1 MSLTILTADEL
12 QNLEMRA
19 ANQLGADTLMKR
31 AGAAAA
37 ELIMKRLEDAGVE
50 QRRVTLLVGPGN
62 NGGDALACACELR
75 EKGAVVNV
83 VLPGGRRPTSAL
95 ALAQLE
101 RWTQAGGTTYDDP
114 YMTEKADCVVD
125 GLFGTGLAKPI
136 TGDYLDA
143 VLWFN
148 ERQAL
153 KVSLD
158 IPSGLNP
165 VTGHWTGSYPGCSAD
180 VTITFLCVKSGLYM
194 CEGADAAGE
203 IVLNE
208 LDVSVPLSPLSVIGT
223 DEFPRVLR
231 PRVKN
236 SHKGDYGS
244 VAVIGGTDIMLGGN
258 AEFMAKSD
266 LRKQGLSD
274 ELIAESNSFAETD
287 DPEIL
292 AARAALISG
301 AGRVTLE
308 CRAEHA
314 PHVDMVYPEIMFA
327 TKPVNLEDFDAIVL
341 GCGLGTSAE
350 AKARVIEAL
359 NCQKPLI
366 LDADALNIIA
376 ADIKLQDMVLAR
388 RAPTVLTPH
397 PGEAAR
403 LLRRDT
409 AGVTAD
415 RVAACRELAVQTGAI
430 VVLKGAGTVISMRS
444 SRTWIN
450 PTGSPMLATGGSGD
464 VLAGMIG
471 AMFAQGYDMVESVLA
486 AVYFHGLSAE
496 GLEAGFTAGEIAP
509 NAMALVH
516 DARVSYDL

>member
-223 DEFPRVLR
+223 DEIPRVLR

-244 VAVIGGTDIMLGGN
+244 VAVIGGTDGMIG
-258 AEFMAKSD
+258 AS
-266 LRKQGLSD
+266 
-274 ELIAESNSFAETD
+274 
-287 DPEIL
+287 IL

>member
-1 MSLTILTADEL
+1 MSLTILTADDL

-37 ELIMKRLEDAGVE
+37 ELIMQRLEAAGVE
-50 QRRVTLLVGPGN
+50 KRRITVLVGPGN
-62 NGGDALACACELR
+62 NGGDALSCACELH
-75 EKGAVVNV
+75 EKGAQVNV

-95 ALAQLE
+95 ALAELE
-101 RWTQAGGTTYDDP
+101 RWNATGNCTYDDP

-180 VTITFLCVKSGLYM
+180 ITLTFLCVKSGLYM

-203 IVLNE
+203 IILNE
-208 LDVSVPLSPLSVIGT
+208 LDISVPLSPMSVIGT

-236 SHKGDYGS
+236 SHKGDYGR
-244 VAVIGGTDIMLGGN
+244 VAVIGGTDGMIG
-258 AEFMAKSD
+258 AS
-266 LRKQGLSD
+266 
-274 ELIAESNSFAETD
+274 
-287 DPEIL
+287 IL

-301 AGRVTLE
+301 AGRVPLE
-308 CRAEHA
+308 CCAEHA
-314 PHVDMVYPEIMFA
+314 PHVDMLYPEIMFA

-359 NCQKPLI
+359 NCPKPLI

-388 RAPTVLTPH
+388 RSPTVLTPH

-409 AGVTAD
+409 AGVMVD

-450 PTGSPMLATGGSGD
+450 PTGSPMLATAGSGD

-486 AVYFHGLSAE
+486 AVYFHGLAAE
-496 GLEAGFTAGEIAP
+496 GYEAGFTAGDIAP
-509 NAMALVH
+509 NAMALVA
-516 DARVSYDL
+516 DARAQYDL

>member
-114 YMTEKADCVVD
+114 YMTEKVDCVVD

-244 VAVIGGTDIMLGGN
+244 VAVIGGTDGMIG
-258 AEFMAKSD
+258 AS
-266 LRKQGLSD
+266 
-274 ELIAESNSFAETD
+274 
-287 DPEIL
+287 IL

>member
-50 QRRVTLLVGPGN
+50 QRRATLLVGPGN

-244 VAVIGGTDIMLGGN
+244 VAVIGGTDGMIG
-258 AEFMAKSD
+258 AS
-266 LRKQGLSD
+266 
-274 ELIAESNSFAETD
+274 
-287 DPEIL
+287 IL

>member
-125 GLFGTGLAKPI
+125 GRFGTGLAKPI

-244 VAVIGGTDIMLGGN
+244 VAVIGGTDGMIG
-258 AEFMAKSD
+258 AS
-266 LRKQGLSD
+266 
-274 ELIAESNSFAETD
+274 
-287 DPEIL
+287 IL

>member
-244 VAVIGGTDIMLGGN
+244 VAVIGGTDGMIG
-258 AEFMAKSD
+258 AS
-266 LRKQGLSD
+266 
-274 ELIAESNSFAETD
+274 
-287 DPEIL
+287 IL

-415 RVAACRELAVQTGAI
+415 RVAACRELAVQTSAI

>member
-1 MSLTILTADEL
+1 MSLIILTADEL

-19 ANQLGADTLMKR
+19 ANQLGAGTLMKR

-244 VAVIGGTDIMLGGN
+244 VAVIGGTDGMIG
-258 AEFMAKSD
+258 AS
-266 LRKQGLSD
+266 
-274 ELIAESNSFAETD
+274 
-287 DPEIL
+287 IL

-376 ADIKLQDMVLAR
+376 ADIKLQDMMLAR

>member
-19 ANQLGADTLMKR
+19 ANQLGADTVMKR

-244 VAVIGGTDIMLGGN
+244 VAVIGGTDGMIG
-258 AEFMAKSD
+258 AS
-266 LRKQGLSD
+266 
-274 ELIAESNSFAETD
+274 
-287 DPEIL
+287 IL

>member
-223 DEFPRVLR
+223 DEFPRVLC

-244 VAVIGGTDIMLGGN
+244 VAVIGGTDGMIG
-258 AEFMAKSD
+258 AS
-266 LRKQGLSD
+266 
-274 ELIAESNSFAETD
+274 
-287 DPEIL
+287 IL

>member
-244 VAVIGGTDIMLGGN
+244 VAVIGGTDGMIG
-258 AEFMAKSD
+258 AS
-266 LRKQGLSD
+266 
-274 ELIAESNSFAETD
+274 
-287 DPEIL
+287 IL

-516 DARVSYDL
+516 DAKVSYDL

>member
-244 VAVIGGTDIMLGGN
+244 VAVIGGTDGMIG
-258 AEFMAKSD
+258 AS
-266 LRKQGLSD
+266 
-274 ELIAESNSFAETD
+274 
-287 DPEIL
+287 IL

-350 AKARVIEAL
+350 AKARVIEAF

>member
-1 MSLTILTADEL
+1 MSLIILTADEL

-19 ANQLGADTLMKR
+19 ANQLGAGTLMKR

-244 VAVIGGTDIMLGGN
+244 VAVIGGTDGMIG
-258 AEFMAKSD
+258 AS
-266 LRKQGLSD
+266 
-274 ELIAESNSFAETD
+274 
-287 DPEIL
+287 IL

-397 PGEAAR
+397 PGEAAH

>member
-1 MSLTILTADEL
+1 MSLTILTADDL

-19 ANQLGADTLMKR
+19 ANQLGPDTLMRR

-37 ELIMKRLEDAGVE
+37 ALIEKRLETAAVE
-50 QRRVTLLVGPGN
+50 TRRVTVLAGPGN
-62 NGGDALACACELR
+62 NGGDAIACACELR
-75 EKGAVVNV
+75 EKGMEVNL

-101 RWTQAGGTTYDDP
+101 RWREAGGDTVDDP
-114 YMTEKADCVVD
+114 YMTAKADCVVD
-125 GLFGTGLAKPI
+125 GLFGTGLSKPI

-158 IPSGLNP
+158 IPSGLNA
-165 VTGHWTGSYPGCSAD
+165 VTGHWVSSYPGCSAD
-180 VTITFLCVKSGLYM
+180 VTITFLCTKAGLYM
-194 CEGADAAGE
+194 NEGADAAGD
-203 IVLNE
+203 IVLDE
-208 LDVSVPLSPLSVIGT
+208 LDVSVPLSSLSVTGE
-223 DEFPRVLR
+223 DELVHVLAPRK
-231 PRVKN
+231 KN
-236 SHKGDYGS
+236 SHKGDYGR
-244 VAVIGGTDIMLGGN
+244 VAVIGGTDGYIG
-258 AEFMAKSD
+258 AS
-266 LRKQGLSD
+266 
-274 ELIAESNSFAETD
+274 
-287 DPEIL
+287 IL
-292 AARAALISG
+292 ASRAALISG
-301 AGRVTLE
+301 AGLVTLE
-308 CRAEHA
+308 CAAEHA
-314 PHVDMVYPEIMFA
+314 PHVDMLYPEIMYA
-327 TKPVNLEDFDAIVL
+327 TKPVDLEKFSAVVI
-341 GCGLGTSAE
+341 GCGLGQSEA

-359 NCQKPLI
+359 GCSRPLVI
-366 LDADALNIIA
+366 DADALNIIA

-403 LLRRDT
+403 LLRRET

-450 PTGSPMLATGGSGD
+450 PTGSAMLATGGSGD

-486 AVYFHGLSAE
+486 AVYYHGMAAE
-496 GLEAGFTAGEIAP
+496 GFEAGFTAGDIAP
-509 NAMALVH
+509 NAMAIIDVKRTRL
-516 DARVSYDL
+516 

>member
-180 VTITFLCVKSGLYM
+180 VTITVLCVKSGLYM

-244 VAVIGGTDIMLGGN
+244 VAVIGGTDGMIG
-258 AEFMAKSD
+258 AS
-266 LRKQGLSD
+266 
-274 ELIAESNSFAETD
+274 
-287 DPEIL
+287 IL
-292 AARAALISG
+292 AARSALISG

>member
-244 VAVIGGTDIMLGGN
+244 VAVIGGTDGMIG
-258 AEFMAKSD
+258 AS
-266 LRKQGLSD
+266 
-274 ELIAESNSFAETD
+274 
-287 DPEIL
+287 IL

-450 PTGSPMLATGGSGD
+450 PTGSPMLATSGSGD

>member
-83 VLPGGRRPTSAL
+83 VLPGGRCPTSAL

-244 VAVIGGTDIMLGGN
+244 VAVIGGTDGMIG
-258 AEFMAKSD
+258 AS
-266 LRKQGLSD
+266 
-274 ELIAESNSFAETD
+274 
-287 DPEIL
+287 IL

>member
-62 NGGDALACACELR
+62 NGGDTLACACELR

-208 LDVSVPLSPLSVIGT
+208 LDVSVPLSPLSVTGT

-244 VAVIGGTDIMLGGN
+244 VAVIGGTDGMIG
-258 AEFMAKSD
+258 AS
-266 LRKQGLSD
+266 
-274 ELIAESNSFAETD
+274 
-287 DPEIL
+287 IL

>member
-1 MSLTILTADEL
+1 MSLTILTADEQ

-244 VAVIGGTDIMLGGN
+244 VAVIGGTDGMIG
-258 AEFMAKSD
+258 AS
-266 LRKQGLSD
+266 
-274 ELIAESNSFAETD
+274 
-287 DPEIL
+287 IL

-366 LDADALNIIA
+366 LDADALYIIA

>member
-1 MSLTILTADEL
+1 MSLTILTADDL
-12 QNLEMRA
+12 QTLEMRA

-244 VAVIGGTDIMLGGN
+244 VAVIGGTDGMIG
-258 AEFMAKSD
+258 AS
-266 LRKQGLSD
+266 
-274 ELIAESNSFAETD
+274 
-287 DPEIL
+287 IL

>member
-1 MSLTILTADEL
+1 MSLIILTADEL

-19 ANQLGADTLMKR
+19 ANQLGAGTLMKR

-125 GLFGTGLAKPI
+125 GLFGTDLAKPI

-180 VTITFLCVKSGLYM
+180 VTITFLCVKSGLYI

-244 VAVIGGTDIMLGGN
+244 VAVIGGTDGMIG
-258 AEFMAKSD
+258 AS
-266 LRKQGLSD
+266 
-274 ELIAESNSFAETD
+274 
-287 DPEIL
+287 IL

>member
-244 VAVIGGTDIMLGGN
+244 VAVIGGTDGMIG
-258 AEFMAKSD
+258 AS
-266 LRKQGLSD
+266 
-274 ELIAESNSFAETD
+274 
-287 DPEIL
+287 IL

-376 ADIKLQDMVLAR
+376 ADIKLQDLVLAR

>member
-101 RWTQAGGTTYDDP
+101 RWTQAGGTTNDDP

-244 VAVIGGTDIMLGGN
+244 VAVIGGTDGMIG
-258 AEFMAKSD
+258 AS
-266 LRKQGLSD
+266 
-274 ELIAESNSFAETD
+274 
-287 DPEIL
+287 IL
-292 AARAALISG
+292 AARSALISG

>member
-244 VAVIGGTDIMLGGN
+244 VAVIGGTDGMIG
-258 AEFMAKSD
+258 AS
-266 LRKQGLSD
+266 
-274 ELIAESNSFAETD
+274 
-287 DPEIL
+287 IL

-444 SRTWIN
+444 SRTWLN

>member
-114 YMTEKADCVVD
+114 YMTEKADCVAD

-244 VAVIGGTDIMLGGN
+244 VAVIGGTDGMIG
-258 AEFMAKSD
+258 AS
-266 LRKQGLSD
+266 
-274 ELIAESNSFAETD
+274 
-287 DPEIL
+287 IL

>member
-244 VAVIGGTDIMLGGN
+244 VAVIGGTDGMIG
-258 AEFMAKSD
+258 AS
-266 LRKQGLSD
+266 
-274 ELIAESNSFAETD
+274 
-287 DPEIL
+287 IL

-327 TKPVNLEDFDAIVL
+327 TKPVNLEYFDAIVL

>member
-194 CEGADAAGE
+194 CEGADAASE

-244 VAVIGGTDIMLGGN
+244 VAVIGGTDGMIG
-258 AEFMAKSD
+258 AS
-266 LRKQGLSD
+266 
-274 ELIAESNSFAETD
+274 
-287 DPEIL
+287 IL

-415 RVAACRELAVQTGAI
+415 RIAACRELAVQTGAI

>member
-244 VAVIGGTDIMLGGN
+244 VAVIGGTDGMIG
-258 AEFMAKSD
+258 AS
-266 LRKQGLSD
+266 
-274 ELIAESNSFAETD
+274 
-287 DPEIL
+287 IL

-327 TKPVNLEDFDAIVL
+327 TKPVNLEDFDALVL

-516 DARVSYDL
+516 DTRVSYDL

>member
-223 DEFPRVLR
+223 AEFPRVLR

-244 VAVIGGTDIMLGGN
+244 VAVIGGTDGMIG
-258 AEFMAKSD
+258 AS
-266 LRKQGLSD
+266 
-274 ELIAESNSFAETD
+274 
-287 DPEIL
+287 IL

>member
-244 VAVIGGTDIMLGGN
+244 VAVIGGTDGMIG
-258 AEFMAKSD
+258 AS
-266 LRKQGLSD
+266 
-274 ELIAESNSFAETD
+274 
-287 DPEIL
+287 IL

-509 NAMALVH
+509 PAMALVH

>member
-158 IPSGLNP
+158 IPSVLNP

-244 VAVIGGTDIMLGGN
+244 VAVIGGTDGMIG
-258 AEFMAKSD
+258 AS
-266 LRKQGLSD
+266 
-274 ELIAESNSFAETD
+274 
-287 DPEIL
+287 IL

>member
-244 VAVIGGTDIMLGGN
+244 AAVIGGTDGMIG
-258 AEFMAKSD
+258 AS
-266 LRKQGLSD
+266 
-274 ELIAESNSFAETD
+274 
-287 DPEIL
+287 IL

>member
-165 VTGHWTGSYPGCSAD
+165 VTGHWTGSSPGCSAD

-244 VAVIGGTDIMLGGN
+244 VAVIGGTDGMIG
-258 AEFMAKSD
+258 AS
-266 LRKQGLSD
+266 
-274 ELIAESNSFAETD
+274 
-287 DPEIL
+287 IL

>member
-244 VAVIGGTDIMLGGN
+244 VAVIGGTDGMIG
-258 AEFMAKSD
+258 AS
-266 LRKQGLSD
+266 S
-274 ELIAESNSFAETD
+274 
-287 DPEIL
+287 L

>member
-244 VAVIGGTDIMLGGN
+244 VAVIGGTDGMIG
-258 AEFMAKSD
+258 AS
-266 LRKQGLSD
+266 
-274 ELIAESNSFAETD
+274 
-287 DPEIL
+287 IL

-388 RAPTVLTPH
+388 RTPTVLTPH

>member
-244 VAVIGGTDIMLGGN
+244 VAVIGGTDGMIG
-258 AEFMAKSD
+258 AS
-266 LRKQGLSD
+266 
-274 ELIAESNSFAETD
+274 
-287 DPEIL
+287 IL
-292 AARAALISG
+292 AARDALISG

>member
-244 VAVIGGTDIMLGGN
+244 VAVIGGTDGMIG
-258 AEFMAKSD
+258 AS
-266 LRKQGLSD
+266 
-274 ELIAESNSFAETD
+274 
-287 DPEIL
+287 IL

-496 GLEAGFTAGEIAP
+496 GLEAGFAAGEIAP

>member
-244 VAVIGGTDIMLGGN
+244 VAVIGGTDGMIG
-258 AEFMAKSD
+258 AS
-266 LRKQGLSD
+266 
-274 ELIAESNSFAETD
+274 
-287 DPEIL
+287 IL
-292 AARAALISG
+292 AARASLISG

-397 PGEAAR
+397 PGEAAS